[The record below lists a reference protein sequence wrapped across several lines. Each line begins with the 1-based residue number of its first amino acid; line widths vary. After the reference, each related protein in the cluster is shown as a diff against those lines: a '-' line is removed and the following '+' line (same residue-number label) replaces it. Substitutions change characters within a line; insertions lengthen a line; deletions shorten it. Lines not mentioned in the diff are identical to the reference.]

1 MYHFPHQTTAV
12 GLVAEAWRRNLPGE
26 AQPSIGRESPEV
38 PVRELAVRVAALE
51 PTMPAKDREH
61 FIEAFARVWPRI
73 DSSGE
78 SAYRQQEPY
87 FPPAYDEEVLKAWI
101 TVMATRRKPVASAS
115 RLRIAAGDEL
125 AYPREYEAMKISP
138 GDFGT
143 PKPDGGRIRYV
154 PRLSLTHRQLALHVE
169 FAPLVAV
176 VFLASRLPGGF
187 FGARTMSGPGFR
199 PQVTTL
205 LEVLLA
211 RRPDNMTDDQ
221 FVPYV
226 RWLID
231 FRFPLWPE
239 IDDCIVG

>member
-1 MYHFPHQTTAV
+1 MFVFSHQTTAV

-26 AQPSIGRESPEV
+26 AQIPLGHERPEV
-38 PVRELAVRVAALE
+38 PVRELAVRVAALA
-51 PTMPAKDREH
+51 PTMPAKEREH
-61 FIEAFARVWPRI
+61 FIEAFAGVWPRI

-87 FPPAYDEEVLKAWI
+87 VPPAYDEAVLKAWI
-101 TVMATRRKPVASAS
+101 TIMATRTKPVAKAS
-115 RLRIAAGDEL
+115 RLRIAAGDDL

-143 PKPDGGRIRYV
+143 PMPEGGRIRYV

-169 FAPLVAV
+169 FAPLVAA

-187 FGARTMSGPGFR
+187 FGARTMSGPGCR
-199 PQVTTL
+199 PQAMTL

-211 RRPDNMTDDQ
+211 RRPDNMSEEQ

-226 RWLID
+226 RWLIE

>member
-1 MYHFPHQTTAV
+1 MFSFPHQTTAV

-26 AQPSIGRESPEV
+26 AQPSIGHESPEV

-87 FPPAYDEEVLKAWI
+87 VPPAYDEEVLKAWI

-143 PKPDGGRIRYV
+143 PKPHGGRIRYV

-205 LEVLLA
+205 MEVLLA
-211 RRPDNMTDDQ
+211 RRPDNLTDDQ

-239 IDDCIVG
+239 IDDCIIG

>member
-1 MYHFPHQTTAV
+1 MFSFPHQTNAV

-26 AQPSIGRESPEV
+26 AQPPVGHERPEV
-38 PVRELAVRVAALE
+38 PVRELAVRVAALA
-51 PTMPAKDREH
+51 PKMPAKERAT
-61 FIEAFARVWPRI
+61 FIEAFACVWPSI

-78 SAYRQQEPY
+78 SVYRQQEPY
-87 FPPAYDEEVLKAWI
+87 VPPSYDEAVLKAWI
-101 TVMATRRKPVASAS
+101 AVVATRRKPVASAS

-125 AYPREYEAMKISP
+125 AYPREYEAMKLSP

-143 PKPDGGRIRYV
+143 PKPHGGRIRYV
-154 PRLSLTHRQLALHVE
+154 PRLSLSHRQLALHVE
-169 FAPLVAV
+169 FAPLVAA

-187 FGARTMSGPGFR
+187 FDVRPMSGFGYR
-199 PQVTTL
+199 PQVMTL

-239 IDDCIVG
+239 IDTHIIG

>member
-1 MYHFPHQTTAV
+1 MFSFPHQTTAV
-12 GLVAEAWRRNLPGE
+12 GLVAEAWRRNLPD
-26 AQPSIGRESPEV
+26 QPDSPSHRERAEIPA
-38 PVRELAVRVAALE
+38 REIAIRVAALA
-51 PTMPAKDREH
+51 PKMPAKVRER
-61 FIEAFARVWPRI
+61 FIEAFACVWPNI

-78 SAYRQQEPY
+78 SIYRQQEPY
-87 FPPAYDEEVLKAWI
+87 VPPAYDEAVLKTWI
-101 TVMATRRKPVASAS
+101 SVMATRRKPVASAS
-115 RLRIAAGDEL
+115 RLRIADGDKI
-125 AYPREYEAMKISP
+125 AYPGEYEAMKLSP

-143 PKPDGGRIRYV
+143 PKPHGGRIRYV

-239 IDDCIVG
+239 IDDCIMG